1 MAKHDADQRAGSGV
15 EGGRGHLREIECVT
29 VSILVFSK
37 DKHLLMGQRDP
48 AKKRGPLHL
57 WQLPGGAVTDG
68 ETLKD
73 AAVRKIEQEL
83 GLRLTPDQLTPVPFI
98 GEDETV
104 KKLDTGETVWC
115 RMKLNRFEVRLGKT
129 AAQLATKLQPGDDLV
144 ALRWFSP
151 KELADV
157 ELNPGVREFFV
168 RAGYI
173 PAPGATR
180 ARL

>member
-1 MAKHDADQRAGSGV
+1 MAKFDTDPHAGSGV
-15 EGGRGHLREIECVT
+15 EVGRGHLREIERVT
-29 VSILVFSK
+29 ASILIFSK
-37 DKHLLMGQRDP
+37 DKYLLMGQKDP
-48 AKKRGPLHL
+48 ARGKGPLHV
-57 WQLPGGAVTDG
+57 WQLPGGEVIDG
-68 ETLKD
+68 EAHKD
-73 AAVRKIEQEL
+73 AAIRKIEQEV

-129 AAQLATKLQPGDDLV
+129 AAQLPTKVQPGGDLV

-157 ELNPGVREFFV
+157 EFNPGVREFFV

-173 PAPGATR
+173 HTAGATR
-180 ARL
+180 ASP

>member
-1 MAKHDADQRAGSGV
+1 MAKHDTDQRDGSGV
-15 EGGRGHLREIECVT
+15 EGGRGHLREVEWVT
-29 VSILVFSK
+29 ASVLIFSK
-37 DKHLLMGQRDP
+37 DKYLLMGQRDP
-48 AKKRGPLHL
+48 AKKRSPVHV
-57 WQLPGGAVTDG
+57 WQLPGGVVADG
-68 ETLKD
+68 ETLND
-73 AAVRKIEQEL
+73 AAVRKIEQEV

-129 AAQLATKLQPGDDLV
+129 AAQLATEVQPGDDLV
-144 ALRWFSP
+144 AVRWFSP
-151 KELADV
+151 KELAEV

-173 PAPGATR
+173 HTTGATR
-180 ARL
+180 GRP